1 MAKQMCHEMWS
12 LAGRQ
17 ENLRRQPM
25 GTKFTL
31 ARTLATSTTA
41 LAESLRM
48 PTFEKDWGGYYAAPG
63 FVPMIF
69 GGIIFLMSLF
79 LWIRAMRNKGYEM
92 GINRDKVRG
101 FLRSKTVHRWCLAI
115 CYSFFFFF
123 LLGRVY
129 FYLAA
134 FIVLFLFM
142 VTFGKEKLL
151 HVLIISIV
159 TSGAIYFVFTR
170 IFLVPL
176 P

>member
-1 MAKQMCHEMWS
+1 MKGMPRADFVMGLILMAFS
-12 LAGRQ
+12 VFIIR
-17 ENLRRQPM
+17 
-25 GTKFTL
+25 
-31 ARTLATSTTA
+31 
-41 LAESLRM
+41 ESLRM
-48 PTFEKDWGGYYAAPG
+48 PTFEKDWGGFYAAPG

-92 GINRDKVRG
+92 GITRDKVRS

-115 CYSFFFFF
+115 AYAFLFFIF
-123 LLGRVY
+123 LGRIY

-134 FIVLFLFM
+134 FLVLLAFM

-151 HVLIISIV
+151 NVLIISIV
-159 TSGAIYFVFTR
+159 TSVAIYFVFTR

>member
-1 MAKQMCHEMWS
+1 MKGMPRADFVMGLILMAFS
-12 LAGRQ
+12 VFIIR
-17 ENLRRQPM
+17 
-25 GTKFTL
+25 
-31 ARTLATSTTA
+31 
-41 LAESLRM
+41 ESLRM
-48 PTFEKDWGGYYAAPG
+48 PTFEKDWGGFYAAPG

-92 GINRDKVRG
+92 GITRDKVRS

-123 LLGRVY
+123 LLGRIY

-134 FIVLFLFM
+134 FLVLLLFM

-151 HVLIISIV
+151 NVLIISIV
-159 TSGAIYFVFTR
+159 TSVAIYFVFTR

>member
-1 MAKQMCHEMWS
+1 MKGMPRADFVMGLILMAFS
-12 LAGRQ
+12 VFIIR
-17 ENLRRQPM
+17 
-25 GTKFTL
+25 
-31 ARTLATSTTA
+31 
-41 LAESLRM
+41 ESLRM
-48 PTFEKDWGGYYAAPG
+48 PTFEKDWGGFYAAPG

-92 GINRDKVRG
+92 GITRDKVRS

-123 LLGRVY
+123 LLGRIY

-151 HVLIISIV
+151 NVLIISIV
-159 TSGAIYFVFTR
+159 TSAAIYFVFTR

>member
-1 MAKQMCHEMWS
+1 MQGKGMPRADFVMGLILMAF
-12 LAGRQ
+12 GVFIIR
-17 ENLRRQPM
+17 
-25 GTKFTL
+25 
-31 ARTLATSTTA
+31 
-41 LAESLRM
+41 ESLRM

-79 LWIRAMRNKGYEM
+79 LWIRALKNG
-92 GINRDKVRG
+92 GHKVNITREG
-101 FLRSKTVHRWCLAI
+101 LRSLLRSKTVHRWCLAI
-115 CYSFFFFF
+115 SYSFFFFF
-123 LLGRVY
+123 LLGRIY

-142 VTFGKEKLL
+142 VTFGREKLL
-151 HVLIISIV
+151 NVLIISLV
-159 TSGAIYFVFTR
+159 TSVAIYIVFTR